1 MVSESHNISFEA
13 DEARDNPN
21 TSSVTFQ
28 SQRLT
33 VGSLQVLGN
42 LTHKNN
48 ERFLN
53 AIMRQAD
60 CSGLIKTQGYP
71 NHTVCVKDN
80 IPIWFGTGG
89 LLAG

>member
-1 MVSESHNISFEA
+1 MY
-13 DEARDNPN
+13 
-21 TSSVTFQ
+21 
-28 SQRLT
+28 
-33 VGSLQVLGN
+33 
-42 LTHKNN
+42 N
-48 ERFLN
+48 EHFLN

>member
-13 DEARDNPN
+13 DEARDNPD

-28 SQRLT
+28 SRRLT

-48 ERFLN
+48 ELFLN

-60 CSGLIKTQGYP
+60 RGGLIETLGYP
-71 NHTVCVKDN
+71 NRTVWIKEN

>member
-1 MVSESHNISFEA
+1 
-13 DEARDNPN
+13 
-21 TSSVTFQ
+21 
-28 SQRLT
+28 
-33 VGSLQVLGN
+33 LGN

-48 ERFLN
+48 EHFLN

-60 CSGLIKTQGYP
+60 RGGLIETLGYP
-71 NHTVCVKDN
+71 NRTVWIKEN